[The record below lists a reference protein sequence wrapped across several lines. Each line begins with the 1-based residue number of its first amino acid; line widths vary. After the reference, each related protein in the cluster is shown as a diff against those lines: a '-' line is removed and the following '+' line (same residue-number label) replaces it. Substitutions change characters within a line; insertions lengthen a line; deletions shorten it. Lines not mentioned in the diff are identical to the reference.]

1 MECPLRFGEGEV
13 LITYGD
19 LRKEA
24 IIIITLLER
33 VEREETFSILLLQHN
48 VVGNLQQLTNISFT
62 PECVAF
68 ILKFMKQKLQS
79 HTRNKF

>member
-68 ILKFMKQKLQS
+68 ILKFIK
-79 HTRNKF
+79 